1 MPLNA
6 KGGEAGPERTARD
19 AARTRKAILDAAE
32 ALFAE
37 RGFDA
42 ASLADIGRQ
51 AGVSRGAPNYFFG
64 SKVNLYRAVL
74 ERLIQAEHQAVEEG
88 EAALAAAR
96 SPAGPSPIPDAIR
109 AHMGFLTARPAF
121 LQLLAREALKGGDDL
136 RATDSYLAVLE
147 AGLTLIRGELA
158 RGAIRPVNPEYL
170 LLSILALCWFPFIH
184 AGTLGAALGIDVQDL
199 DELAAYTQHVID
211 LVLRG
216 IQAGTGSGPDVQPP

>member
-1 MPLNA
+1 MNA

-88 EAALAAAR
+88 DSEGVRKGAHTLKSSSATIGAARLSQMCRRLEDANREQFSMADLSLEELQAEFLAACHA
-96 SPAGPSPIPDAIR
+96 
-109 AHMGFLTARPAF
+109 
-121 LQLLAREALKGGDDL
+121 LLE
-136 RATDSYLAVLE
+136 
-147 AGLTLIRGELA
+147 
-158 RGAIRPVNPEYL
+158 
-170 LLSILALCWFPFIH
+170 
-184 AGTLGAALGIDVQDL
+184 
-199 DELAAYTQHVID
+199 VIE
-211 LVLRG
+211 
-216 IQAGTGSGPDVQPP
+216 TSE